1 MISCGL
7 SLSLGLHLSQ
17 GLGSN
22 RPACANW
29 MFARSCKHPI
39 GLQCLPSLSVLQQ
52 PVSDANKPTPSD
64 TREFFTA
71 GMRACGADGISVFL
85 SCVQILITVISAS
98 VFNNQSHVHCSYAL
112 SRRQTASHVTG
123 NDCLGQR
130 SD

>member
-1 MISCGL
+1 
-7 SLSLGLHLSQ
+7 
-17 GLGSN
+17 
-22 RPACANW
+22 